1 MTTRKLILL
10 MHESLDGR
18 AAGPKGE
25 MDWILVDDEIF
36 GYVEQRLRGL
46 RTALYGRVTYQ
57 MMEGY
62 WPTAASQPNASRH
75 DIEHAVWYEQ
85 ADKIVLSRTLT
96 SARQP
101 STRIIGADAARQV
114 RELKRQPGTDIV
126 IFGSPGASH
135 SLMAEGLID
144 EYWLFVN
151 PTLVGPGIPVFEGL
165 QAPSALKLLESTVF
179 SSGVVFLHYGSVSG

>member
-1 MTTRKLILL
+1 MRKLIVF
-10 MHESLDGR
+10 MHASLDGL
-18 AAGPKGE
+18 AAGPNGE
-25 MDWILVDDEIF
+25 MDWIVVNDEIF
-36 GYVEQRLRGL
+36 GFVEKLISPVRA
-46 RTALYGRVTYQ
+46 ALYGRVTYQ

-75 DIEHAVWYEQ
+75 DIEHARWYEQ
-85 ADKIVLSRTLT
+85 VEKIVLSRTLE

-101 STRIIGADAARQV
+101 STRIVRDDVARQV
-114 RELKRQPGTDIV
+114 RDLKQQPGTDIV

-151 PTLVGPGIPVFEGL
+151 PVLVGRGMPVFAGL
-165 QAPSALKLLESTVF
+165 RDKAALKLLESKVF
-179 SSGVVFLHYGSVSG
+179 SSGVAFLRYGSVNA